1 MKSIIAVIAGGILS
15 ACALFV
21 PTLVDQ
27 GVVRLDIK
35 KTEPVYIAFA
45 NAYQDAGEMVVGG
58 TAKYPIS
65 KRYGIFNG
73 HVDVSV
79 IEPGGRRLE
88 SKNVKV
94 MRRRIPKTMGREA
107 SFTTRF
113 PINPIKGT
121 IINIAYHNSM
131 HSKIE

>member
-1 MKSIIAVIAGGILS
+1 MKSIIAVIGGGTLS
-15 ACALFV
+15 ACALFA

-27 GVVRLDIK
+27 GVVQLDLK

-45 NAYQDAGEMVVGG
+45 NVYEDNGDMVVSG

-79 IEPGGRRLE
+79 IEPGGKRLE

-94 MRRRIPKTMGREA
+94 IRRRIPKTMGREA

-113 PINPIKGT
+113 PINPTKGT
-121 IINIAYHNSM
+121 TISITYHNSM